1 MYIADT
7 FPNAPH
13 YVTPSCFPP
22 HHIYPTIVVIAPMY
36 VYLYFTISFTVHS
49 LLREMPAHGGGGR
62 RAGGKTRNAWCKTDV
77 TVWLT
82 PHLTSLPL
90 LSSPFITPTHLA
102 ILLDLASALQS
113 ENENVST
120 IQTQCQASVL
130 PIFHNERSCEHNTE
144 AMPSDNACVNRH
156 LTPCL
161 PAISSHIPS
170 PSPPS
175 PAITFPH
182 HASFTRL
189 SPITQPS
196 LSAQPH
202 FSS

>member
-1 MYIADT
+1 MTCEHGYAITHIGQDSHGYSKCTFVLFASPGLLQMYIADT

-22 HHIYPTIVVIAPMY
+22 HHLYPTIVVIAPMY

-120 IQTQCQASVL
+120 IQTQC
-130 PIFHNERSCEHNTE
+130 
-144 AMPSDNACVNRH
+144 
-156 LTPCL
+156 
-161 PAISSHIPS
+161 
-170 PSPPS
+170 
-175 PAITFPH
+175 
-182 HASFTRL
+182 
-189 SPITQPS
+189 
-196 LSAQPH
+196 
-202 FSS
+202 